1 MSIKVINNQE
11 TCRKLTEMLDA
22 KGITP
27 TEIKE
32 RLQLQSVQ
40 AVYKWYA
47 TAKGSG
53 SKSIPSMDNMV
64 LLADMLDV
72 TINDILVCND
82 VNV

>member
-1 MSIKVINNQE
+1 M
-11 TCRKLTEMLDA
+11 
-22 KGITP
+22 
-27 TEIKE
+27 
-32 RLQLQSVQ
+32 
-40 AVYKWYA
+40 YKWYA